1 MPGESPGGD
10 GQIRNAIVHLHGL
23 VLGRQHPADSAEVTR
38 TFDLF
43 AGIIADA
50 EERKDLEALEN
61 YHCRAS
67 GEARFKDPTYTVRAW
82 RGVLTYLLRQRDFLY
97 E

>member
-1 MPGESPGGD
+1 MHE
-10 GQIRNAIVHLHGL
+10 L
-23 VLGRQHPADSAEVTR
+23 VLGRKETTDSPEVTR

-43 AGIIADA
+43 ADILADA
-50 EERKDLEALEN
+50 ALHKGEKGFDP
-61 YHCRAS
+61 YARAI
-67 GEARFKDPTYTVRAW
+67 GGGPRMADPKYTIRAW

>member
-1 MPGESPGGD
+1 MPGESPESD
-10 GQIRNAIVHLHGL
+10 GRIRDAIVHLHGL
-23 VLGRQHPADSAEVTR
+23 VLGRQHAADSAEVTR

-50 EERKDLEALEN
+50 EERKDIEALES
-61 YHCRAS
+61 YHCRAT
-67 GEARFKDPTYTVRAW
+67 GEERVKDPTYTVRAW
-82 RGVLTYLLRQRDFLY
+82 RGVVTYLLRQRDFLY